1 MSRRTPSHRPSP
13 ALVVAT
19 AALCLALVGTAIAG
33 PGGVQDALTKAK
45 LTKSKVKKISKKQ
58 ANKQITKR
66 EPGLSVASAVTA
78 TSAESFGGMT
88 ATRIDPFTLTNGG
101 SRELG
106 TFGPFTLTA
115 TCAIND
121 ANTDEALI
129 TITTSQNNSAFK
141 GEDEDADF
149 DVGDSVPYV
158 EAGGT
163 PTGVPYFQ
171 EDGGAAIAPDGSELL
186 GHQLYAG
193 ANVLGEPGSCRFGGV
208 IFEVRAA

>member
-1 MSRRTPSHRPSP
+1 
-13 ALVVAT
+13 V
-19 AALCLALVGTAIAG
+19 
-33 PGGVQDALTKAK
+33 TKA
-45 LTKSKVKKISKKQ
+45 KVKKIAKNQ

-66 EPGLSVASAVTA
+66 ESGLSVASAATA
-78 TSAESFGGMT
+78 ASADSFGGMT
-88 ATRIDPFTLTNGG
+88 ATPIAPFTLTNGA

-121 ANTDEALI
+121 ANSDEALV
-129 TITTSQNNSAFK
+129 TITTSQSNSAFK

-158 EAGGT
+158 EAGGS
-163 PTGVPYFQ
+163 PTGTPYFQ
-171 EDGGAAIAPDGSELL
+171 EDGGVAIAPDGTELL

-193 ANVLGEPGSCRFGGV
+193 VNVLGEPGECRFGGV
-208 IFEVRAA
+208 ILAS